1 MKGNIMQSDILSS
14 LGIDPGIIVIVMMGI
29 MVFVLLYMVRV
40 SMKMTRFMKRYR
52 IFMKGKDAVSLEKAF
67 AQKFLEVDKVVEL
80 NKIHANEIRRIKEI
94 QSRTANKI
102 GIVKYDAFP
111 DVGGR
116 LSFALAMLD
125 ESDSGFV
132 LNAIH
137 GREGCYTYIKEIV
150 KGESYVVL
158 GQEEKEALRQAVN
171 YFNDMQG

>member
-1 MKGNIMQSDILSS
+1 MENSILYSM
-14 LGIDPGIIVIVMMGI
+14 GVDPGILLIAMMGI

-40 SMKMTRFMKRYR
+40 SIKMTRFLKRYR
-52 IFMKGKDAVSLEKAF
+52 IFMRGRDAVSLEKAF
-67 AQKFLEVDKVVEL
+67 SQKFIEVDKLTEM
-80 NKIHANEIRRIKEI
+80 NKIHADEIRRIKDI
-94 QSRTANKI
+94 QSRSANKI

-137 GREGCYTYIKEIV
+137 GREGCYTYVKEIV
-150 KGESYVVL
+150 KGESYIVL

-171 YFNDMQG
+171 YFSDMA

>member
-1 MKGNIMQSDILSS
+1 MESSILNS
-14 LGIDPGIIVIVMMGI
+14 LGIDPGIIVIAMMGI
-29 MVFVLLYMVRV
+29 MIFVLLYMVRV
-40 SMKMTRFMKRYR
+40 SMKLTRFLKRYK
-52 IFMKGKDAVSLEKAF
+52 IFMRGKDAISLEKAF
-67 AQKFLEVDKVVEL
+67 AQKFLEVDKVMEMT
-80 NKIHANEIRRIKEI
+80 KIHANEIRRIKEI

-137 GREGCYTYIKEIV
+137 GREGCDTYGKEIG
-150 KGESYVVL
+150 KGESYIVL

-171 YFNDMQG
+171 YFNDMAV

>member
-1 MKGNIMQSDILSS
+1 MQSNILNS
-14 LGIDPGIIVIVMMGI
+14 LGIDPGIIVIIMMGI
-29 MVFVLLYMVRV
+29 MIFVLLYMVRV

-52 IFMKGKDAVSLEKAF
+52 IFMKGRDATSLEKAF
-67 AQKFLEVDKVVEL
+67 AQKFIAVDKIVEL
-80 NKIHANEIRRIKEI
+80 NKIHANEIRRIKDV

-171 YFNDMQG
+171 YFNDMPS

>member
-1 MKGNIMQSDILSS
+1 MQSNILNS
-14 LGIDPGIIVIVMMGI
+14 LGIDPVIIVIS
-29 MVFVLLYMVRV
+29 MVGSMIFVLLYMVRV

-52 IFMKGKDAVSLEKAF
+52 IFMKGRDATSLEKAF
-67 AQKFLEVDKVVEL
+67 AQKFIEVDKIVEL
-80 NKIHANEIRRIKEI
+80 NKIHANEIRRIKDV

-171 YFNDMQG
+171 YFNDMPS

>member
-1 MKGNIMQSDILSS
+1 MQSNILNS
-14 LGIDPGIIVIVMMGI
+14 LGIDPGIIVIIMMGI

-52 IFMKGKDAVSLEKAF
+52 IFMKGRDATSLEKAF
-67 AQKFLEVDKVVEL
+67 AQKFIEVDKIVEL
-80 NKIHANEIRRIKEI
+80 NKIHANEIRRIKEM

-171 YFNDMQG
+171 YFNDMPS

>member
-1 MKGNIMQSDILSS
+1 MQSNILNS
-14 LGIDPGIIVIVMMGI
+14 LGIDPGIIVIAMMGI

-40 SMKMTRFMKRYR
+40 SMKLTRFMKKYR
-52 IFMKGKDAVSLEKAF
+52 IFMRGKDAVSLEKAF
-67 AQKFLEVDKVVEL
+67 SQKFLEVDKIVEL

-111 DVGGR
+111 DVCGR

-137 GREGCYTYIKEIV
+137 GRDGCYTYIKEIV
-150 KGESYVVL
+150 KGESYVAL
-158 GQEEKEALRQAVN
+158 GQEEIEALRQAVN
-171 YFNDMQG
+171 YFNDMPS

>member
-1 MKGNIMQSDILSS
+1 MQSNILNS
-14 LGIDPGIIVIVMMGI
+14 LGIDPGIIVIIMMGI
-29 MVFVLLYMVRV
+29 MIFVLLYMVRV

-52 IFMKGKDAVSLEKAF
+52 IFMKGRDATSLEKAF
-67 AQKFLEVDKVVEL
+67 AQKFIEVDKIVEL
-80 NKIHANEIRRIKEI
+80 NKIHANEIRRIKDV

-150 KGESYVVL
+150 NGESYVVL

-171 YFNDMQG
+171 YFNDMPS

>member
-1 MKGNIMQSDILSS
+1 MQSNILNS
-14 LGIDPGIIVIVMMGI
+14 LGIDPGIIVIAMMGI

-40 SMKMTRFMKRYR
+40 SMKLTRFMKKYR
-52 IFMKGKDAVSLEKAF
+52 IFMRGKDAVSLEKAF
-67 AQKFLEVDKVVEL
+67 SQKFLEVDKIVEL

-137 GREGCYTYIKEIV
+137 GRDGCYTYIKEIV
-150 KGESYVVL
+150 KGESYVAL
-158 GQEEKEALRQAVN
+158 GQEEKESLRQAVN
-171 YFNDMQG
+171 

>member
-1 MKGNIMQSDILSS
+1 MQSNILNS
-14 LGIDPGIIVIVMMGI
+14 LGIDPGIIVIAMMGI

-52 IFMKGKDAVSLEKAF
+52 IFMRGRDGTSLEKAF
-67 AQKFLEVDKVVEL
+67 AQKFLEVDKITEV
-80 NKIHANEIRRIKEI
+80 NKIYANEIRRIKEV

-171 YFNDMQG
+171 YFNDMPS

>member
-1 MKGNIMQSDILSS
+1 MQSNILNT

-29 MVFVLLYMVRV
+29 MVFVLLYMVRI
-40 SMKMTRFMKRYR
+40 SMKMTRFLKRYR
-52 IFMKGKDAVSLEKAF
+52 IFMRGRDAASLEKAF
-67 AQKFLEVDKVVEL
+67 AQKFLEIDKLVEMTSVQ
-80 NKIHANEIRRIKEI
+80 ANEIRRIKETL
-94 QSRTANKI
+94 SRTANKI

-137 GREGCYTYIKEIV
+137 GREGCYTYVKEIV

-171 YFNDMQG
+171 YFNDMQ

>member
-1 MKGNIMQSDILSS
+1 MESNILNS
-14 LGIDPGIIVIVMMGI
+14 LGIDPGIIVLAMMGI
-29 MVFVLLYMVRV
+29 MVFVLIYMVRV
-40 SMKMTRFMKRYR
+40 SMKLTRFLKRYK

-67 AQKFLEVDKVVEL
+67 AQKFIEVDKLTEIS
-80 NKIHANEIRRIKEI
+80 KINADQIRRIKEV

-125 ESDSGFV
+125 ESDTGFV

-137 GREGCYTYIKEIV
+137 GREGCYTYVKEIV
-150 KGESYVVL
+150 KGESYIVL

-171 YFNDMQG
+171 YFNDMA

>member
-1 MKGNIMQSDILSS
+1 MEGSILNN
-14 LGIDPGIIVIVMMGI
+14 LGFDPVYLLIASAILTLIL
-29 MVFVLLYMVRV
+29 MVVTILCLINMRKLYR
-40 SMKMTRFMKRYR
+40 RYD
-52 IFMKGKDAVSLEKAF
+52 IFMRGKDAVSLEKAF
-67 AQKFLEVDKVVEL
+67 AQRFQEVDKLSEL
-80 NKIHANEIRRIKEI
+80 TKINTDEIRRIKEI

-125 ESDSGFV
+125 ESNSGFV

-137 GREGCYTYIKEIV
+137 GREGCYTYVKEIV
-150 KGESYVVL
+150 KGESYIVL

-171 YFNDMQG
+171 YFSDMG

>member
-1 MKGNIMQSDILSS
+1 MKG
-14 LGIDPGIIVIVMMGI
+14 
-29 MVFVLLYMVRV
+29 R
-40 SMKMTRFMKRYR
+40 
-52 IFMKGKDAVSLEKAF
+52 DAVSLEKAF
-67 AQKFLEVDKVVEL
+67 AQKFLEVDKLIEVS
-80 NKIHANEIRRIKEI
+80 KINATEIKRLKEI

-102 GIVKYDAFP
+102 GIIKYDAFP

-137 GREGCYTYIKEIV
+137 GREGCYTYVKEIV
-150 KGESYVVL
+150 KGESYIVL

-171 YFNDMQG
+171 YFNDMA

>member
-1 MKGNIMQSDILSS
+1 MQSNILNS
-14 LGIDPGIIVIVMMGI
+14 LGIDPGIIVIAMMGI

-40 SMKMTRFMKRYR
+40 SMKLTRFLKKYR
-52 IFMKGKDAVSLEKAF
+52 IFMRGRDAISLEKAF
-67 AQKFLEVDKVVEL
+67 AQKFVEVDKMIEL
-80 NKIHANEIRRIKEI
+80 NKIHADEIRRIKEI
-94 QSRTANKI
+94 QSRSANKI

-171 YFNDMQG
+171 YFNDMAG

>member
-1 MKGNIMQSDILSS
+1 MQSNILNT
-14 LGIDPGIIVIVMMGI
+14 LGIDPGILVIIMMGI

-40 SMKMTRFMKRYR
+40 SMKMTRFLKRYR
-52 IFMKGKDAVSLEKAF
+52 IFMKGRDAASLEKAF
-67 AQKFLEVDKVVEL
+67 AQKFLEVDKLSEMTRVQ
-80 NKIHANEIRRIKEI
+80 ANEMRRIKEI

-137 GREGCYTYIKEIV
+137 GREGCYTYVKEIV

-158 GQEEKEALRQAVN
+158 GQEEK
-171 YFNDMQG
+171 

>member
-1 MKGNIMQSDILSS
+1 MESNILNS
-14 LGIDPGIIVIVMMGI
+14 LGIDPGILVIAMMGI
-29 MVFVLLYMVRV
+29 MVFVLLYMVSV
-40 SMKMTRFMKRYR
+40 SMKMTRFLKKYR
-52 IFMKGKDAVSLEKAF
+52 IFMKGRDAVSLEKAF
-67 AQKFLEVDKVVEL
+67 AQKFLEVDKLIEVS
-80 NKIHANEIRRIKEI
+80 KINANEIKRIKEI

-125 ESDSGFV
+125 ENDSGFV

-137 GREGCYTYIKEIV
+137 GREGCYTYVKEIV
-150 KGESYVVL
+150 KGESYIVL

-171 YFNDMQG
+171 YFNDMA